1 MMESGNDTIS
11 GSIGR
16 DGGGNAVGKGIQQV
30 RVDLGDHSQRDVV
43 DILDQLNKAVFGDG
57 YNWEG
62 VVREL
67 RQIRR
72 DMEQIT
78 AQMKTLQQ
86 EVSVLKEKLGERGE
100 TSNQMRLLLWL
111 VVFGIFALIG
121 IALWPL
127 IF

>member
-30 RVDLGDHSQRDVV
+30 RVDLGDRSQRDVV

-62 VVREL
+62 VVHEL

>member
-1 MMESGNDTIS
+1 MSSGDYTSGTI
-11 GSIGR
+11 GKEG
-16 DGGGNAVGKGIQQV
+16 DGNAVGKGIQQV
-30 RVDLGDHSQRDVV
+30 RVDLGDRSQRDVV

-78 AQMKTLQQ
+78 AQMKTLQL

-100 TSNQMRLLLWL
+100 TSDQMRLLLWL